1 MLSFLEWPDHYEIA
15 FDAPSTAV
23 SIVSHDQPGADPGG
37 HGGQKTPLP
46 ELYWETLKS
55 GVVA

>member
-1 MLSFLEWPDHYEIA
+1 MINKHTKISIA
-15 FDAPSTAV
+15 IDRGGSR
-23 SIVSHDQPGADPGG
+23 GG

-46 ELYWETLKS
+46 ESYWESLKS